1 METIKAIM
9 KTVEF
14 TPVKGYDVINDNLGA
29 GSFGK
34 TILIKDLSI
43 DELFVCKKYSPQPG
57 IQKKDFFDTFKKEI
71 KLMYQINHPNVVR
84 VFTYYLYEDYYTGY
98 ILMEY
103 IEGDSIDKWFED
115 YWLQL
120 TDSNDIFRQL
130 IEGLA
135 CIEKSGI
142 IHRDIRE
149 SNILISKHDEVKII
163 DFGLGKKIDKVGMS
177 ADSFNRIINRQQM
190 QRLPN
195 EFSEGKYTSRTDMF
209 CIAELFWRMLKKH
222 NITDFKHEYI
232 LNKMMNADPSKRY
245 ESFKDI
251 LMALD
256 KKDMKA
262 LEISDED
269 RAIYREFTESVY
281 GVLAEFTEK
290 PNINLTVPNVVE
302 GLQQLLESNC
312 LNESVQNVSELIGVF
327 VNSNYRYY
335 GSRDVSVEAINKFY
349 NWFIS
354 KDEAFQNIIL
364 KNIKNRLLSRP
375 VKTEDELPF

>member
-1 METIKAIM
+1 MSMI

-14 TPVKGYDVINDNLGA
+14 TPVKGYDIINDNLGA

-34 TILIKDLSI
+34 TILIKDPSI
-43 DELFVCKKYSPQPG
+43 EELFVCKKYSPQPG
-57 IQKKDFFDTFKKEI
+57 IQKKEFFDTFKKEI

-115 YWLQL
+115 YWLQT

-130 IEGLA
+130 IEGFA

-142 IHRDIRE
+142 VHRDIRE
-149 SNILISKHDEVKII
+149 SNILISRNNEVKII

-177 ADSFNRIINRQQM
+177 ADSFNKIINRQQM
-190 QRLPN
+190 QRIPN
-195 EFSEGKYTSRTDMF
+195 EFAEAKYTSKTDMF

-222 NITDFKHEYI
+222 NISDFKHEYI
-232 LNKMMNADPSKRY
+232 LNKMMNADPAKRY

-269 RAIYREFTESVY
+269 RAIYRGFTESLY
-281 GVLAEFTEK
+281 GVLAEFSEK
-290 PNINLTVPNVVE
+290 PNLNLSIPYVLE

-312 LNESVQNVSELIGVF
+312 LNESVQMVSELIGIF
-327 VNSNYRYY
+327 VKSGYRYY
-335 GSRDVSVEAINKFY
+335 NTRYVDVEAIYNFY

-354 KDEAFQNIIL
+354 KDEAFQNVIL

-375 VKTEDELPF
+375 VKVGEELPF

>member
-1 METIKAIM
+1 
-9 KTVEF
+9 
-14 TPVKGYDVINDNLGA
+14 
-29 GSFGK
+29 
-34 TILIKDLSI
+34 
-43 DELFVCKKYSPQPG
+43 
-57 IQKKDFFDTFKKEI
+57 
-71 KLMYQINHPNVVR
+71 
-84 VFTYYLYEDYYTGY
+84 
-98 ILMEY
+98 
-103 IEGDSIDKWFED
+103 
-115 YWLQL
+115 
-120 TDSNDIFRQL
+120 L
-130 IEGLA
+130 IEGFA

-269 RAIYREFTESVY
+269 RAVYREFTESVY

-290 PNINLTVPNVVE
+290 PNLNLNVPNVLE
-302 GLQQLLESNC
+302 GLQQLLESDC
-312 LNESVQNVSELIGVF
+312 LNESVQNVSELIGIF

-335 GSRDVSVEAINKFY
+335 GSRYVSVEAINKFY
-349 NWFIS
+349 NWFVS
-354 KDEAFQNIIL
+354 KDETFQNIIL

>member
-1 METIKAIM
+1 MI

-14 TPVKGYDVINDNLGA
+14 TPVKGYDIINDNLGS

-34 TILIKDLSI
+34 TILIKDPSI

-57 IQKKDFFDTFKKEI
+57 IPKKDFFDTFKKEI

-115 YWLQL
+115 YWIQL
-120 TDSNDIFRQL
+120 TDSNNIFRQL
-130 IEGLA
+130 IEGFA

-149 SNILISKHDEVKII
+149 SNILISKSDEVKII

-177 ADSFNRIINRQQM
+177 ADSFNKMINRQQM
-190 QRLPN
+190 QRVPN
-195 EFSEGKYTSRTDMF
+195 EFAEGKYTSKTDMF
-209 CIAELFWRMLKKH
+209 CVAELFGRMLKKH
-222 NITDFKHEYI
+222 KVADFKHEYI
-232 LNKMMNADPSKRY
+232 LNKMMNVDPLKRY
-245 ESFKDI
+245 ESFKEI

-262 LEISDED
+262 LEISDDD
-269 RAIYREFTESVY
+269 RAIYRAFTESIY
-281 GVLAEFTEK
+281 GVLAEFSEK
-290 PNINLTVPNVVE
+290 PDLDLNVQDVLE
-302 GLQQLLESNC
+302 GLKQLLESNC
-312 LNESVQNVSELIGVF
+312 LNESVQNVPELISIF
-327 VNSNYRYY
+327 VKSQYKYYSTRYV
-335 GSRDVSVEAINKFY
+335 DVEAINNFY

-354 KDEAFQNIIL
+354 KDEDFQKIIL
-364 KNIKNRLLSRP
+364 KNIRNRLLSRP
-375 VKTEDELPF
+375 VKIGEELPF

>member
-1 METIKAIM
+1 M

-43 DELFVCKKYSPQPG
+43 DELFVCKKYSPQQG

-130 IEGLA
+130 IEGFA

-290 PNINLTVPNVVE
+290 PNLNLNVPNVLE

-335 GSRDVSVEAINKFY
+335 GSRYVSVEAINKFY
-349 NWFIS
+349 NWFVS
-354 KDEAFQNIIL
+354 KDEIFQNIIL

>member
-1 METIKAIM
+1 M

-130 IEGLA
+130 IEGFA

-269 RAIYREFTESVY
+269 RAVYREFTESVY

-290 PNINLTVPNVVE
+290 PNLNLNVPNVLE

-312 LNESVQNVSELIGVF
+312 LNESVQNVSELIGIF

-335 GSRDVSVEAINKFY
+335 GSRYVSVEAINKFY
-349 NWFIS
+349 NWFVS
-354 KDEAFQNIIL
+354 KDETFQNIIL

>member
-1 METIKAIM
+1 M

-71 KLMYQINHPNVVR
+71 KLMYQIIHPNVVR

-120 TDSNDIFRQL
+120 TNSNDIFRQL
-130 IEGLA
+130 IEGFA

-269 RAIYREFTESVY
+269 RAVYREFTESVY